1 MRRLLRAVDRWRYT
15 VPLRVRSLLRRADV
29 ERDLDD
35 EIGFHLDRQ
44 VDDLVATGV
53 DALEARRIVVR
64 RFGGVDLAKEECRDA
79 RRVAMIET
87 VSQDVRYA
95 ARVFRR
101 NPGFTAVAVLT
112 LALGSGANTAV
123 FSLVDGVLLS
133 RLPYPAP
140 DRLVSVTGTYPNGGF
155 AAMHE
160 QVRTFDAAAYA
171 EGHAFTL
178 TGEGEPA
185 RLSGTLVSAGLIET
199 LGARPEIGRW
209 LRPGEDVGGRDRV
222 LILSH
227 GLWESKFG
235 RDPQIIGRFLVLD
248 GVPRQVVAVMP
259 ASFQFPSAR
268 TDLWVPLGLDPG
280 NAPHYWAGDY
290 MPIVGRL
297 RPGRS
302 IAEAHAEIRLFQS
315 HVGALF
321 PWTMPADWNRNVT
334 VIPLQEAL
342 VGSVRPQL
350 LILIAAVA
358 LVLVIACANVA
369 NLSLSRAFA
378 RQREIG
384 IRTAIG
390 AEPRRIA
397 RQLLTES
404 ICLASLGAL
413 VGLLFATEAL
423 TILKRVLPA
432 DTPRLGDVHLN
443 WRVLAFTA
451 ALAVITGC
459 AAGSAPVLQALRLRL
474 RTALDSGGRGGRQA
488 VAGPLRAALTIA
500 QVACA
505 VLLVIAAG
513 LLVRSLWTLSRVD
526 PGFATEQVV
535 TARVSPLESVCGEIE
550 RCLAFYRTFESA
562 VQSAGGMNGA
572 ALVNTL
578 PLTGAVAK
586 RSLEI
591 EGYTNPGSTEAAPLF
606 WLNVITPDYFRVM
619 SIPLESGRAFTRTDL
634 SSGAAVAIVS
644 ASTARRFW
652 PGRNPIGTHVR
663 FVGDSDWHTVVG
675 VVADVRAHD
684 LTSNVPD
691 WIKGTA
697 YVPHGPKATL
707 EDGRIPTEMT
717 LTMRTS
723 MEPTEAA
730 AAVRDAVRRISHEVV
745 IGNVR
750 PMRAVV
756 ADAVAAPAATASLLV
771 TMAALA
777 LILGCV
783 GVYGVLSFLV
793 SRQTRDLG
801 IRVALGAQP
810 RDVFWLVIREGAALC
825 LTGIVIGMCG
835 ALALTRWLSSELHGV
850 SPTDPATYATV
861 AVIMLLVTF
870 AACYLPTRRAMGVDP
885 LLVLR
890 DQ

>member
-1 MRRLLRAVDRWRYT
+1 
-15 VPLRVRSLLRRADV
+15 
-29 ERDLDD
+29 
-35 EIGFHLDRQ
+35 
-44 VDDLVATGV
+44 
-53 DALEARRIVVR
+53 
-64 RFGGVDLAKEECRDA
+64 
-79 RRVAMIET
+79 
-87 VSQDVRYA
+87 
-95 ARVFRR
+95 
-101 NPGFTAVAVLT
+101 
-112 LALGSGANTAV
+112 
-123 FSLVDGVLLS
+123 
-133 RLPYPAP
+133 
-140 DRLVSVTGTYPNGGF
+140 
-155 AAMHE
+155 
-160 QVRTFDAAAYA
+160 
-171 EGHAFTL
+171 
-178 TGEGEPA
+178 
-185 RLSGTLVSAGLIET
+185 
-199 LGARPEIGRW
+199 
-209 LRPGEDVGGRDRV
+209 
-222 LILSH
+222 
-227 GLWESKFG
+227 
-235 RDPQIIGRFLVLD
+235 
-248 GVPRQVVAVMP
+248 MP

-268 TDLWVPLGLDPG
+268 TDLWVPLGLDSS
-280 NAPHYWAGDY
+280 NASHYWAGDY
-290 MPIVGRL
+290 MPVVGRL

-302 IAEAHAEIRLFQS
+302 MTDAHAEIRLFQS

-342 VGSVRPQL
+342 VGSVRPQMI
-350 LILIAAVA
+350 ILIAAVA

-369 NLSLSRAFA
+369 NLSLSRAFT

-384 IRTAIG
+384 IRAAIG

-404 ICLASLGAL
+404 ICLASLGAV
-413 VGLLFATEAL
+413 VGLLFAAEAL
-423 TILKRVLPA
+423 TVLKRVLPA
-432 DTPRLGDVHLN
+432 DTPRLADVHLN
-443 WRVLAFTA
+443 WRVLGFTA

-474 RTALDSGGRGGRQA
+474 RAALDSGGRGGRQA
-488 VAGPLRAALTIA
+488 VAGPVRAALTIG

-513 LLVRSLWTLSRVD
+513 LLVRSLWSLTRVD
-526 PGFATEQVV
+526 PGFAPDQVV
-535 TARVSPLESVCGEIE
+535 TARVSPLESVCGQTD
-550 RCLAFYRTFESA
+550 RCLAFYRTFEA
-562 VQSAGGMNGA
+562 QVQSGSGVRGA

-591 EGYTNPGSTEAAPLF
+591 EGYTNPGSSDAAPLF

-619 SIPLESGRAFTRTDL
+619 SIPLESGRGFTRDDL
-634 SSGAAVAIVS
+634 SSGAGVAVVS

-663 FVGDSDWHTVVG
+663 FVGDSTWHTIVG

-684 LTSNVPD
+684 LTSSVPD
-691 WIKGTA
+691 WIKGTV
-697 YVPHGPKATL
+697 YVPHGARATL

-717 LTMRTS
+717 LTIRTS
-723 MEPTEAA
+723 MEPGEAA
-730 AAVRDAVRRISHEVV
+730 AVVRAAAGRISHEVV
-745 IGNVR
+745 IGDVR
-750 PMRAVV
+750 SMRAVL

-810 RDVFWLVIREGAALC
+810 RDVFWLVIREGAVLC

-835 ALALTRWLSSELHGV
+835 ALAMTRWMSSELHGI
-850 SPTDPATYATV
+850 SPSDPVTYATV
-861 AVIMLLVTF
+861 AVMMLCVTF
-870 AACYLPTRRAMGVDP
+870 AACYLPTRRAMGVNP

>member
-1 MRRLLRAVDRWRYT
+1 MRSLMRTLHRWRYT
-15 VPLRVRSLLRRADV
+15 VPLRLRSLLRRDEV

-35 EIGFHLDRQ
+35 EIHFHLDQQ
-44 VDDLVATGV
+44 VHELVAAGV
-53 DALEARRIVVR
+53 DPLEARRIVVR
-64 RFGGVDLAKEECRDA
+64 RFGAVDLAKEECRDA
-79 RRVAMIET
+79 RRVAVIET
-87 VSQDVRYA
+87 LVQDIRYA

-101 NPGFTAVAVLT
+101 NPGFTVVAVVT

-133 RLPYPAP
+133 RLPYPDP
-140 DRLVSVTGTYPNGGF
+140 DRLVSITGTYPNGGF
-155 AAMHE
+155 AAMRE

-178 TGEGEPA
+178 TGVGEPV
-185 RLSGTLVSAGLIET
+185 RLSATRISAGLIET
-199 LGARPEIGRW
+199 LGVKPELGRW
-209 LRPGEDVGGRDRV
+209 LRPGEDVAGRDRV
-222 LILSH
+222 LVISH
-227 GLWESKFG
+227 ALWESKLG
-235 RDPQIIGRFLVLD
+235 RDNQIIGRFLTLD

-259 ASFQFPSAR
+259 ASFHFPSAR
-268 TDLWVPLGLDPG
+268 TDLWVPLGLDAS
-280 NAPHYWAGDY
+280 NASRYWAGDY

-302 IAEAHAEIRLFQS
+302 MADAHADIRLFQS
-315 HVGALF
+315 QVGRLF
-321 PWTMPADWNRNVT
+321 PWRMPADWNRNVT
-334 VIPLQEAL
+334 VVPLQEAL

-369 NLSLSRAFA
+369 NLSLSRAFT

-404 ICLASLGAL
+404 MCLASLGAI

-423 TILKRVLPA
+423 AVLKRVLPA
-432 DTPRLGDVHLN
+432 DTPRLADVHLN

-451 ALAVITGC
+451 GLAVMTGC
-459 AAGSAPVLQALRLRL
+459 AAGSAPVLHALRLRL

-488 VAGPLRAALTIA
+488 VAGPLRAALTIG

-513 LLVRSLWTLSRVD
+513 LLVRSLWTLTHVD
-526 PGFATEQVV
+526 PGFDADHVV
-535 TARVSPLESVCGEIE
+535 IARVSPMESLCSQTE
-550 RCLAFYRTFESA
+550 RCLAFYRTLESGIE
-562 VQSAGGMNGA
+562 SSGGVRSA

-591 EGYTNPGSTEAAPLF
+591 EGYTNPGTTDAAPLF
-606 WLNVITPDYFRVM
+606 WLNVISPDYFDVM
-619 SIPLESGRAFTRTDL
+619 RIPIDSGRAFTREDL
-634 SSGAAVAIVS
+634 SGGAAVAIVS
-644 ASTARRFW
+644 ASTARKFW
-652 PGRNPIGTHVR
+652 PGRDAIGSHVR
-663 FVGDSDWHTVVG
+663 FVGESTWHTIVG

-684 LTSNVPD
+684 LTRSVPE
-691 WIKGTA
+691 WIKGTI
-697 YVPHGPKATL
+697 YVPHGPSATQ
-707 EDGRIPTEMT
+707 EDGRIPMEMT
-717 LTMRTS
+717 LALRTS
-723 MEPTEAA
+723 MEPGD
-730 AAVRDAVRRISHEVV
+730 AAVVLRETAGRISREVV

-750 PMRAVV
+750 PMRAVL

-777 LILGCV
+777 LVLGCV

-801 IRVALGAQP
+801 IRVALGAQA
-810 RDVFWLVIREGAALC
+810 RDVFWLVIREGALLC
-825 LTGIVIGMCG
+825 LSGIAIGICG
-835 ALALTRWLSSELHGV
+835 ALAITRWLSSELHGI
-850 SPTDPATYATV
+850 SPTDPVTYVSV
-861 AVIMLLVTF
+861 AVMMLCVTF

>member
-1 MRRLLRAVDRWRYT
+1 
-15 VPLRVRSLLRRADV
+15 
-29 ERDLDD
+29 
-35 EIGFHLDRQ
+35 
-44 VDDLVATGV
+44 
-53 DALEARRIVVR
+53 
-64 RFGGVDLAKEECRDA
+64 
-79 RRVAMIET
+79 
-87 VSQDVRYA
+87 
-95 ARVFRR
+95 
-101 NPGFTAVAVLT
+101 
-112 LALGSGANTAV
+112 
-123 FSLVDGVLLS
+123 
-133 RLPYPAP
+133 
-140 DRLVSVTGTYPNGGF
+140 
-155 AAMHE
+155 
-160 QVRTFDAAAYA
+160 
-171 EGHAFTL
+171 
-178 TGEGEPA
+178 
-185 RLSGTLVSAGLIET
+185 
-199 LGARPEIGRW
+199 
-209 LRPGEDVGGRDRV
+209 
-222 LILSH
+222 
-227 GLWESKFG
+227 
-235 RDPQIIGRFLVLD
+235 
-248 GVPRQVVAVMP
+248 
-259 ASFQFPSAR
+259 
-268 TDLWVPLGLDPG
+268 
-280 NAPHYWAGDY
+280 
-290 MPIVGRL
+290 
-297 RPGRS
+297 
-302 IAEAHAEIRLFQS
+302 
-315 HVGALF
+315 
-321 PWTMPADWNRNVT
+321 
-334 VIPLQEAL
+334 
-342 VGSVRPQL
+342 
-350 LILIAAVA
+350 
-358 LVLVIACANVA
+358 
-369 NLSLSRAFA
+369 
-378 RQREIG
+378 
-384 IRTAIG
+384 
-390 AEPRRIA
+390 
-397 RQLLTES
+397 
-404 ICLASLGAL
+404 
-413 VGLLFATEAL
+413 
-423 TILKRVLPA
+423 
-432 DTPRLGDVHLN
+432 
-443 WRVLAFTA
+443 
-451 ALAVITGC
+451 
-459 AAGSAPVLQALRLRL
+459 
-474 RTALDSGGRGGRQA
+474 
-488 VAGPLRAALTIA
+488 
-500 QVACA
+500 
-505 VLLVIAAG
+505 
-513 LLVRSLWTLSRVD
+513 
-526 PGFATEQVV
+526 
-535 TARVSPLESVCGEIE
+535 
-550 RCLAFYRTFESA
+550 
-562 VQSAGGMNGA
+562 MNGA

-606 WLNVITPDYFRVM
+606 WLNVITPDYFSVM